1 MKLQL
6 LNTLASQRKS
16 WTCILL
22 ALTSC
27 FQISEEKQQADKSIL
42 QMSQEVCECF
52 NKQKGD
58 DIDAKLGPCINQV
71 AISSHTVT
79 LKEGHSYQDSVD
91 AINTVNTLA
100 SKDINNAVEITNSL
114 VASCDAFGSEMEA
127 LYDRWYP
134 IDSSASNLIAIKKL
148 SNEFQK
154 VAASDTIS
162 KEILNKLIAK
172 DIEARRLEEGL
183 QRCNQMKILY
193 KEEEGA
199 YYASAFIYQLQKKY
213 PLAIRELEQE
223 IYIYKKPDLKLIVA
237 VIKRK
242 AQRDNDERQRNY

>member
-6 LNTLASQRKS
+6 LNNLAGQRKS

-27 FQISEEKQQADKSIL
+27 THISEEKQQADKSIS
-42 QMSQEVCECF
+42 QVSQEVCECF
-52 NKQKGD
+52 NRQKGD
-58 DIDAKLGPCINQV
+58 DIDAKLKPCINQV

-79 LKEGHSYQDSVD
+79 LKEGYSYQDSVD
-91 AINTVNTLA
+91 AVNALV
-100 SKDINNAVEITNSL
+100 SEDINNVAEVTNRL
-114 VASCDAFGSEMEA
+114 VASCDAFGSEVEA

-134 IDSSASNLIAIKKL
+134 VDSSASNLIAIEKL
-148 SNEFQK
+148 ASEFQA
-154 VAASDTIS
+154 VSASDTAS
-162 KEILNKLIAK
+162 KGMLHKLIVK
-172 DIEARRLEEGL
+172 SIEARRLEEGL
-183 QRCNQMKILY
+183 RRCKQMKTLY

-213 PLAIRELEQE
+213 SFAIKELEQE
-223 IYIYKKPDLKLIVA
+223 ISIYKKPDLKLIVA

-242 AQRDNDERQRNY
+242 AQRDNDKK